1 MTSRRSPSSEL
12 AQAQGL
18 LDHWVTA
25 QDTVQRL
32 GRAISDLSPPGRLA
46 AAVAAGSIHEVTAHA
61 LLVAQGCDSDQAER
75 WVSEWSAGGAI
86 PPSAGASPAGP
97 AGSEGSPAPR
107 RSRRR
112 RGLTGVPA
120 LRPHPIDML
129 GGVQ

>member
-1 MTSRRSPSSEL
+1 MRLRRSPSSEL
-12 AQAQGL
+12 AQAQEL

-46 AAVAAGSIHEVTAHA
+46 AAVASGAIHGVTAHA
-61 LLVAQGCDSDQAER
+61 LLVAQGCDPDQAEQ

-86 PPSAGASPAGP
+86 PPSSGAYPAGP
-97 AGSEGSPAPR
+97 AGSEGSPVPR

-120 LRPHPIDML
+120 LRPHPMDIM